1 KMDPRP
7 LLTMRD
13 MGMDMKSMHGMKM
26 DGMDKTNAAHAATA
40 SSAATAQPMEGMQGM
55 SGMSMEHGEA
65 NEPMQGMQGV
75 HEAGAHPVYAP
86 AVHTGVGTAFLAQ
99 SPTSRLDDPGVGLN
113 DNGRRDLTY
122 ADLKSLD
129 AHPDPAP
136 ERTFVLHLT
145 GNMERYMWSFNGK
158 KYAESVPLKL
168 HYGERV
174 RIVLINDTMMNHP
187 IHLHGMFMELQN
199 GHGVHNPLLHTV
211 NVQPGERLSMLVTA
225 DAPGGWALHCHLLY
239 HMEAGMFREVQ
250 VAPPPGSSGAAIY
263 STPAF
268 ADRHSHKTDDPP
280 PHAQTTIADTK
291 TYSQVLIDQLEYQSG
306 VGDSPDALAWDAQA
320 WFGGDYQKLWFKTEG
335 IRSGGHTEDANLSAF
350 YDRPFSPY
358 FDFQAGVRH
367 DFGGGPARNWAAF
380 GIQGLAPYFFDLE
393 LTGYVGPGGRT
404 AARAKVRYEWL
415 FTQRLILEPELETN
429 LYGRDDPARR
439 IGSGLS
445 DASLGLRLRYEFSRK
460 FAPFVGVEY
469 TRTFGRTSDYRRADG
484 GRTSDT
490 VLLVGLR
497 AWFD

>member
-1 KMDPRP
+1 
-7 LLTMRD
+7 
-13 MGMDMKSMHGMKM
+13 HI
-26 DGMDKTNAAHAATA
+26 AEA
-40 SSAATAQPMEGMQGM
+40 PM
-55 SGMSMEHGEA
+55 
-65 NEPMQGMQGV
+65 N
-75 HEAGAHPVYAP
+75 
-86 AVHTGVGTAFLAQ
+86 
-99 SPTSRLDDPGVGLN
+99 RLDDPGVGLRN
-113 DNGRRDLTY
+113 NGRRDLTY

-136 ERTFVLHLT
+136 ERTIVLHLT

-158 KYAESVPLKL
+158 KYADSVPLKL

-211 NVQPGERLSMLVTA
+211 NVQPGERLSLLVTA

-250 VAPPPGSSGAAIY
+250 VAPPPGSSGVAIY

-268 ADRHSHKTDDPP
+268 ADRHGHTAGDPP
-280 PHAQTTIADTK
+280 PAHEQATIADTR
-291 TYSQVLIDQLEYQSG
+291 TYFQVLLDQLEYQSG
-306 VGDSPDALAWDAQA
+306 VGDSPDAGAWDAQA

-335 IRSGGHTEDANLSAF
+335 TRSGGHTEDADISAF
-350 YDRPFSPY
+350 YDRPFSGF
-358 FDFQAGVRH
+358 FDFQAGIRH

-380 GIQGLAPYFFDLE
+380 GIQGLARYFFDLE

-404 AARAKVRYEWL
+404 AARAKLRYEWL
-415 FTQRLILEPELETN
+415 FTQRLILEPELEAN
-429 LYGRDDPARR
+429 LYGQADAARG

-460 FAPFVGVEY
+460 FAPYVGLEY
-469 TRTFGRTSDYRRADG
+469 TRTFGHTSDYRRAED
-484 GRTSDT
+484 RRASDT
-490 VLLVGLR
+490 VFVIGLR